1 MKFLKLRV
9 YPNSAG
15 KRKCHSIR
23 MMAMQY
29 ILYRGQLYRRSYY
42 GIHVRCLKKEETE
55 RVMDEVHQGICGL
68 HINEKM
74 LAK

>member
-1 MKFLKLRV
+1 MKFLKLIV

-15 KRKCHSIR
+15 KRECHSIR

-29 ILYRGQLYRRSYY
+29 ILCRGQLYRRSYY

-68 HINEKM
+68 HINERM